1 MQTAEHISNEAFER
15 YNARRSD
22 AAETLEVQAHIGECA
37 ACREKLAQVFDAEKA
52 FAGLRNDFAFD
63 DFADEPEH
71 LPYENLA
78 LFVDGKMDEVER
90 EIAES
95 HLAICENCARDASD
109 LRSYRT
115 IAETENNAA
124 IVSSTRAGTET
135 IPFRRRV
142 FGFNFSFLKVSV
154 ATLAVLFAVLLAVW
168 FIARNQ
174 ANRSDELANVNPDNQ
189 NTVQPSPAPTAFI
202 TNPPIDNSSNINSST
217 EPPPASNATDDETKT
232 PPEAAPLLAL
242 NDASGQ
248 VTLDE
253 KGNLRGLENLPPGLQ
268 QSVRQS
274 LQTQKVTIPNTLKSL
289 AGNQNGVLMG
299 EDETRGVPFALQTP
313 IGKVIRTNQPV
324 LRWRALAGAT
334 KYSVAVVDSNFRVVA
349 QSPALTATE
358 WTPPAL
364 PRGANY
370 AWQVT
375 ATKADGSETVSPSSP
390 APQAKFRILEQPAA
404 NELNRLEKSGV
415 KSHLVRGT
423 AFANAGLLD
432 EAAKEF
438 EALVRE
444 NPKSPIARK
453 LLASVK
459 SRR

>member
-1 MQTAEHISNEAFER
+1 MQTVEHISNEAFER

-37 ACREKLAQVFDAEKA
+37 SCREKFARAFDAGKV
-52 FAGLRNDFAFD
+52 FANLQNDFAFD

-71 LPYENLA
+71 LPYEHLA

-95 HLAICENCARDASD
+95 HLAICENCARDAAD

-115 IAETENNAA
+115 IAETGNNAPV
-124 IVSSTRAGTET
+124 VSSVHAETET
-135 IPFRRRV
+135 IPFRKRLFR
-142 FGFNFSFLKVSV
+142 FDFSFLKISV

-174 ANRSDELANVNPDNQ
+174 TNRGDELADINPNNQ
-189 NTVQPSPAPTAFI
+189 NTVQPSPAPSGFI
-202 TNPPIDNSSNINSST
+202 TNPPLDNSSNDNST
-217 EPPPASNATDDETKT
+217 TAPANSNATNSETKT
-232 PPEAAPLLAL
+232 PPEAAPLFAL

-253 KGNLRGLENLPPGLQ
+253 KGNLRGLENLPPGMQ
-268 QSVRQS
+268 RSVRQS
-274 LQTQKVTIPNTLKSL
+274 LQTQKVTIPNSVKSL

-299 EDETRGVPFALQTP
+299 DDETRGVPFALQTP

-334 KYSVAVVDSNFRVVA
+334 RYSVAIVDSNFRVVA

-364 PRGANY
+364 PRGVNY

-390 APQAKFRILEQPAA
+390 APQAKFRVLEQTAA
-404 NELNRLEKSGV
+404 DELNRLEKSGV

-423 AFANAGLLD
+423 AFASAGLLD
-432 EAAKEF
+432 EAAREF

-459 SRR
+459 SKR